1 MLADSVTVDA
11 TLHHAGCFMY
21 IRKTKTR
28 SQGDKTYYSYRLVE
42 TMRMANGKV
51 RQITLL
57 NLGSSYTAI
66 AESQWQLLT
75 DRVKDLL
82 HGAEHALLAI
92 DAPIEQEARRLSML
106 VIKKHG
112 EEFFKTSPATTQY
125 EPVDINS
132 LESSDIKSIG
142 AESLVHQ
149 AAQDLHLPHILHSC
163 GLSNTECED
172 ALATI
177 LARTLYPGSE
187 RRTCEVLKTQSALDE
202 VLQTDFSTLHKNRLY
217 RISDVLLKS
226 KTAIETALYEREKT
240 WFEFEEIV
248 TLYDLTNTYFEG
260 QSLENEL
267 GALGRSKEK
276 RSDCM
281 LVTLALVLDGSG
293 FIKRSELFKGN
304 VSEPKTL
311 EEMVK
316 PCSKDAI
323 VIMDAGIATQENI
336 QWLTEHGY
344 KYLVVSRK
352 RNLSLPEDVQGVVVK
367 EDQDNKVTTFLVHE
381 PEDDEIE
388 LYCHSQGMENKG
400 TATYDKFK
408 QRFIEELQKLNTGLS
423 KKGCTKKYDKVCEKL
438 GRLKEKYS
446 KVASHFEI
454 KIEACANKEDALSL
468 SWHDKET
475 RANKNKGIYCI
486 RTNQTQLNNQQI
498 WQTYRTLN
506 DIEAAF
512 RTLKSDLGMR
522 PVYHQT
528 TQRISGHIFISIL
541 AYHVLHCIRYQ
552 LKREGIHDS
561 WETILLKLST
571 HYRVTT
577 TLQTKEGKTLH
588 IRKSTKPNHEQA
600 IIYKACNAPMIP
612 LKQIIKTL

>member
-1 MLADSVTVDA
+1 
-11 TLHHAGCFMY
+11 MY

-28 SQGDKTYYSYRLVE
+28 TIADVTYYSYRLVE

-66 AESQWQLLT
+66 DESEWALLT

-82 HGAEHALLAI
+82 HGAEHALLNV
-92 DAPIEQEARRLSML
+92 DDHIEAEARRLSAL

-112 EEFFKTSPATTQY
+112 EALFNTTPTESHY
-125 EPVDINS
+125 EQVDIS
-132 LESSDIKSIG
+132 SVESSDIKSIG
-142 AESLVHQ
+142 AESLVHK
-149 AAQDLHLPHILHSC
+149 AAQDLHLPQILSTC
-163 GLSNTECED
+163 GLSNSECQD

-177 LARTLYPGSE
+177 LARTLYPASE
-187 RRTCEVLKTQSALDE
+187 VKTCEVLKTKSALDE

-226 KTAIETALYEREKT
+226 KDAIEEALYQREKT

-260 QSLENEL
+260 QSLDNEL

-293 FIKRSELFKGN
+293 FIKKSQLFKGN

-316 PCSKDAI
+316 PCSKEAI
-323 VIMDAGIATQENI
+323 VVMDAGIATEDNI

-344 KYLVVSRK
+344 KYLVISRK
-352 RNLSLPEDVQGVVVK
+352 RNLSLPEDISGVVVK
-367 EDQDNKVTTFLVHE
+367 EDQDNKVTTYLVKPSE
-381 PEDDEIE
+381 GDEVE

-400 TATYDKFK
+400 SVMYEKFK
-408 QRFIEELQKLNTGLS
+408 QRFIEELEKVKVGLS

-446 KVASHFEI
+446 KVASHFELEL
-454 KIEACANKEDALSL
+454 KADANKENALSL
-468 SWHDKET
+468 TWHDKET

-486 RTNQTQLNNQQI
+486 RTNQTHLNNQQI
-498 WQTYRTLN
+498 WQTYRMLN

-512 RTLKSDLGMR
+512 RVLKSDLGMR

-528 TQRISGHIFISIL
+528 TERISGHIFISIL
-541 AYHVLHCIRYQ
+541 AYHILHCIRFQ
-552 LKREGIHDS
+552 LKKVDIHDS

-577 TLQTKEGKTLH
+577 TMQTKEGKTLH
-588 IRKSTKPNHEQA
+588 IRKSTKPNHEQSK
-600 IIYKACNAPMIP
+600 IYKACNAPAIP
-612 LKQIIKTL
+612 LKQIITTL